1 MANDPVRRC
10 REVGVGRRRKTVL
23 EVGEKERPPEKG
35 EGRRVAFAKVS
46 TAKGNAVENNC
57 ARMSF
62 AL

>member
-1 MANDPVRRC
+1 
-10 REVGVGRRRKTVL
+10 VGRRRKTVL

-46 TAKGNAVENNC
+46 TAKGNAVENNR